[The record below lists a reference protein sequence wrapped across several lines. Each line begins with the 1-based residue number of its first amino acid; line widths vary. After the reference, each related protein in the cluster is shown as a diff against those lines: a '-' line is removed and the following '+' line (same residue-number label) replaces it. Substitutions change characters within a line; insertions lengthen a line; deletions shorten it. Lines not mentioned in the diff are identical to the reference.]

1 MTDADKIMHPQHFGT
16 DPTDIRSR
24 IYPRIWIQIPDH
36 FCFNFW
42 RWRRFTLS
50 KCSCLMCVLTAVYR
64 YWHSQLCLTAFT
76 TVYVCRSW
84 LYFVTLQ
91 LMYVHG
97 RHYRCGQHGSCHTVF
112 LIRYHILVKYLQDGC
127 FRTHEIASK
136 MYEKSLVAG
145 ALPQT
150 PQGSLQRS
158 HTPPSQ
164 PTHQWPVYQSLV
176 HCSAVLNFKST
187 ALIVIQ
193 RCVILQLYI

>member
-1 MTDADKIMHPQHFGT
+1 
-16 DPTDIRSR
+16 
-24 IYPRIWIQIPDH
+24 
-36 FCFNFW
+36 
-42 RWRRFTLS
+42 
-50 KCSCLMCVLTAVYR
+50 MCVLTAVHR